1 MNEYD
6 QFVDLE
12 EQTTYRRNNSSPSRT
27 SSLKIIIPIIPT
39 PLASVSESYKP
50 ITPQLNTAYY
60 LSSCMAFTTCIVIL
74 FLPVVFWL

>member
-12 EQTTYRRNNSSPSRT
+12 EQTTYRRNNCPPSRT
-27 SSLKIIIPIIPT
+27 SSLKIIIPIVPT
-39 PLASVSESYKP
+39 PLASESYKQ

-60 LSSCMAFTTCIVIL
+60 LSSCMAFTTCVVIL